1 MRTFL
6 FKIPNKLKTVLWGE
20 NWLDICL
27 YLLFISFFL
36 TPFIDSLLV
45 RLLTSLLYSL
55 LMIAGVVSMSRH
67 TAIRFAAG
75 ITAVVAITLRWLKH
89 IMPTPEIVKLGT
101 LAVLV
106 FMIMLTVVI
115 LTKVYGKGRVTTHR
129 VKGAIAVYLLFGM
142 TWSFLYGLLD
152 LLLHDAFNLAVAL
165 DIDDPGRLESFTYF
179 SFITLTTL
187 GYGDITPVHPVARL
201 CVVIQALFGQL
212 YPATLL
218 ARLVSLEITSRQSN
232 RSSTTDES

>member
-6 FKIPNKLKTVLWGE
+6 FNIPEKLKTVLWGE
-20 NWLDICL
+20 NWLDIFL
-27 YLLFISFFL
+27 YLLFFSFFL
-36 TPFIDSLLV
+36 APFIDSPSV

-67 TAIRFAAG
+67 TSIRFAAG
-75 ITAVVAITLRWLKH
+75 ITAVVAIILRWLKH

-106 FMIMLTVVI
+106 FMIMLTVVT

-129 VKGAIAVYLLFGM
+129 VKGAIAVYLLFGL
-142 TWSFLYGLLD
+142 TWSLLYGLLD
-152 LLLHDAFNLAVAL
+152 QTLPHAFNLPL
-165 DIDDPGRLESFTYF
+165 SSDIFSPERQETLSYF
-179 SFITLTTL
+179 SFVTLTTL
-187 GYGDITPVHPVARL
+187 GYGDIVPTHEISRMF
-201 CVVIQALFGQL
+201 VVMEGLIGQL

-218 ARLVSLEITSRQSN
+218 ARLVSLQLMHQ
-232 RSSTTDES
+232 DDDQG